1 MQKDREDLNIGVLDI
16 YGFEIFQ
23 VNLVVFSKCI
33 SFSFIFTRINLK
45 CLFLSRKMDLNNFAL
60 TL

>member
-33 SFSFIFTRINLK
+33 SFSF
-45 CLFLSRKMDLNNFAL
+45 LFYSH
-60 TL
+60 